1 MNRTAS
7 SAEAVQNSRMDFR
20 FANLL
25 GAPYR
30 GGNILLAGTELLS
43 PVGNR
48 VSQVCIDTAPLS
60 FCSLHS
66 ATDRY
71 FYPGGWHLTIYVCVQ
86 IDLTSST
93 SSTLPFEALKQVSEA
108 TLSC

>member
-1 MNRTAS
+1 
-7 SAEAVQNSRMDFR
+7 MDFK

-48 VSQVCIDTAPLS
+48 VSQVWHDAAPLCL
-60 FCSLHS
+60 CSLS
-66 ATDRY
+66 QPQS
-71 FYPGGWHLTIYVCVQ
+71 PGTYNVR
-86 IDLTSST
+86 
-93 SSTLPFEALKQVSEA
+93 EALTGIV
-108 TLSC
+108 

>member
-1 MNRTAS
+1 
-7 SAEAVQNSRMDFR
+7 MDFK

-48 VSQVCIDTAPLS
+48 VSQVWREAAPL
-60 FCSLHS
+60 FCCSLLQRQTPRVS
-66 ATDRY
+66 NAREA
-71 FYPGGWHLTIYVCVQ
+71 LTSSVCMQ

-93 SSTLPFEALKQVSEA
+93 SSTLPFEALKQVTHSIR
-108 TLSC
+108 SC